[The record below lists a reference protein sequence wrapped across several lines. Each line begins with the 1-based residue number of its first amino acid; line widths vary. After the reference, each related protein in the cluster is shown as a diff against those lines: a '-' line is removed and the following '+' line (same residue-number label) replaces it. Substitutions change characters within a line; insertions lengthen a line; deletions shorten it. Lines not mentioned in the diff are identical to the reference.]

1 MIEKGG
7 KAGKVGVSQKTCQTI
22 SCFTSSRKGLEE
34 LLKVIH
40 TYKTMSLI
48 MFGIFYWLSLPQD
61 MEQIDNTTTI
71 LLSAFKNGVNRFL
84 FVLSDAKPELW
95 DKKLHTVFY
104 V

>member
-1 MIEKGG
+1 
-7 KAGKVGVSQKTCQTI
+7 
-22 SCFTSSRKGLEE
+22 
-34 LLKVIH
+34 
-40 TYKTMSLI
+40 MSLI

-95 DKKLHTVFY
+95 DKKTSHLFFTFNKY
-104 V
+104 KYPYKQAKRSKY

>member
-1 MIEKGG
+1 
-7 KAGKVGVSQKTCQTI
+7 
-22 SCFTSSRKGLEE
+22 
-34 LLKVIH
+34 
-40 TYKTMSLI
+40 MSLI

-95 DKKLHTVFY
+95 DKKLHTVFLRLISINILTNKQKE
-104 V
+104 VSIDHGR

>member
-1 MIEKGG
+1 
-7 KAGKVGVSQKTCQTI
+7 
-22 SCFTSSRKGLEE
+22 
-34 LLKVIH
+34 
-40 TYKTMSLI
+40 MSLI

-84 FVLSDAKPELW
+84 FVLSDDKPELW

>member
-1 MIEKGG
+1 
-7 KAGKVGVSQKTCQTI
+7 
-22 SCFTSSRKGLEE
+22 
-34 LLKVIH
+34 
-40 TYKTMSLI
+40 MSLI

-95 DKKLHTVFY
+95 DKKLHTVFLRLISTNILTNKQKE
-104 V
+104 VSIDHGR